1 MYPSFRFADLLLD
14 TFVYNAH
21 TSAGDALWAGVPIL
35 TVAGEQMPS
44 RVCAAMVTAA
54 GFPELIFPDASAY
67 ERKAVRIFAS

>member
-1 MYPSFRFADLLLD
+1 M
-14 TFVYNAH
+14 YNAH

-54 GFPELIFPDASAY
+54 GFPELILPDAKAY
-67 ERKAVRIFAS
+67 EQRAVRIHLLDIFDGL